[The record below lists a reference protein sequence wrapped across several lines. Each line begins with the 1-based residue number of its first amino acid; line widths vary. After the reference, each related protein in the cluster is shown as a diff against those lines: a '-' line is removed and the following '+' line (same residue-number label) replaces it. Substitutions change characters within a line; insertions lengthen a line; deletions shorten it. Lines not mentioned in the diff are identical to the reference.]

1 MQQCCLAVKHWMN
14 CNKLKLND
22 SKTEALL
29 CGTPQRRESC
39 PSRSLLVGDATI
51 EFSSCVKSL
60 GVFIDCDLSFE
71 KQISSIVRT
80 SFFHVRSLSK
90 IRPYLTRKAACSV
103 AVSLVLSRLDYCNS
117 LLAGLPQMQIKRL
130 QAVQNAAARVV
141 TRSRK
146 TDHIT
151 PILKQLHW
159 LPVAERV
166 KHKVLSL
173 AFRAVREN
181 RPAYLTDLIR
191 LYCPSRSLRSADQS
205 LLAVPGPRV
214 VKTKR
219 YGQRAF
225 SYIATILWNALPRNI
240 RETNSIS
247 SFRSSLKTFLFSQ

>member
-1 MQQCCLAVKHWMN
+1 MSGYVVPYEC
-14 CNKLKLND
+14 
-22 SKTEALL
+22 E
-29 CGTPQRRESC
+29 QRRSGRC
-39 PSRSLLVGDATI
+39 
-51 EFSSCVKSL
+51 K
-60 GVFIDCDLSFE
+60 
-71 KQISSIVRT
+71 
-80 SFFHVRSLSK
+80 
-90 IRPYLTRKAACSV
+90 
-103 AVSLVLSRLDYCNS
+103 
-117 LLAGLPQMQIKRL
+117 
-130 QAVQNAAARVV
+130 ARVKV
-141 TRSRK
+141 
-146 TDHIT
+146 HFY
-151 PILKQLHW
+151 
-159 LPVAERV
+159 AERV

>member
-1 MQQCCLAVKHWMN
+1 M
-14 CNKLKLND
+14 
-22 SKTEALL
+22 
-29 CGTPQRRESC
+29 
-39 PSRSLLVGDATI
+39 
-51 EFSSCVKSL
+51 
-60 GVFIDCDLSFE
+60 
-71 KQISSIVRT
+71 
-80 SFFHVRSLSK
+80 
-90 IRPYLTRKAACSV
+90 
-103 AVSLVLSRLDYCNS
+103 
-117 LLAGLPQMQIKRL
+117 
-130 QAVQNAAARVV
+130 

-146 TDHIT
+146 TDRIT